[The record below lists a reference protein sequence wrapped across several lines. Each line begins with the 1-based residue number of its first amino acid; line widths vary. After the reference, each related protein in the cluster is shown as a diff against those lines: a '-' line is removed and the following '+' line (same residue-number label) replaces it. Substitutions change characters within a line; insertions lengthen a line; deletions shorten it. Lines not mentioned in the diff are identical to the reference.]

1 MQMKHFYV
9 ETRAVSDPSDYI
21 ITKTQADTKRD
32 AVKKIKEQDIA
43 KGRDPRDFTYVIQPN
58 SHW

>member
-1 MQMKHFYV
+1 MKYFYV
-9 ETRAVSDPSDYI
+9 EKRSVSDVMDYI
-21 ITKTQADTKRD
+21 IIKTQADTKRD
-32 AVKKIKEQDIA
+32 AVRKIKAQDIA

>member
-1 MQMKHFYV
+1 MEYFYV
-9 ETRAVSDPSDYI
+9 EKRSVSDVLDYI
-21 ITKTQADTKRD
+21 IIKTQADTKRD